1 MLDFFFFGSSF
12 QHTVKH
18 ERKTFVF
25 LLGYDGFPNF
35 FVSLM
40 NCIKMKLAEKKATV
54 EDREAGKTFLKLES
68 KPEQDDSGFDTCDS
82 SDERKQRQLIS
93 STSINNKISA
103 ISKKSVNR

>member
-1 MLDFFFFGSSF
+1 
-12 QHTVKH
+12 
-18 ERKTFVF
+18 
-25 LLGYDGFPNF
+25 
-35 FVSLM
+35 
-40 NCIKMKLAEKKATV
+40 MKLSEKKATA
-54 EDREAGKTFLKLES
+54 EGRETGKAFLKLES